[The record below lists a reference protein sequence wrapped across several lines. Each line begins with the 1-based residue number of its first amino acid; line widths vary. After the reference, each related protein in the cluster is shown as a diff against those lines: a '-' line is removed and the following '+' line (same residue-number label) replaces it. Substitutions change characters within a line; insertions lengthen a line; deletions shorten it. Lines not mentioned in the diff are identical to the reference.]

1 MSQEHCKT
9 KIIKSQHL
17 NYEERKIIERL
28 LESKTAKKQI
38 ARLLK
43 LDIRT
48 IRDEIKRGT
57 VIQRKRKKYISNHI
71 GDTGYIEYEKYFADI
86 GQRNYEINRLHCG
99 RKCKISECRDFVEF
113 AEEKILKE
121 KWSPDAVVGYAK
133 VKDFFTDS
141 VVSTKTLYNWI
152 ERNLLK
158 VKNIDLS
165 QKVARKPKVTR
176 NTEQKKKLGKSI
188 DERSEDI
195 NLRETFGN
203 WEGDSV
209 VGKDN
214 KSSVLTLVER
224 KSRNAIVLQT
234 NGKNALATYEALKK
248 LKEFYKESFS
258 QIFKSITLDNG
269 SEFAASNEFESLGTT
284 IYYAHPYSAWE
295 RGQNEHFNGL
305 LRRFLPKGKDLSY
318 LTQDDL
324 NRFANMLNNLP
335 RRKLNYS
342 TPADLFNNEIS
353 AIISA

>member
-1 MSQEHCKT
+1 MSQEDCKT
-9 KIIKSQHL
+9 RNNKSQHL

-28 LESKTAKKQI
+28 LETKTAKKQI
-38 ARLLK
+38 ARLLNR
-43 LDIRT
+43 DIKT
-48 IRDEIKRGT
+48 IRNEIKRGT

-71 GDTGYIEYEKYFADI
+71 EDTGYIEYEKYFAEV
-86 GQRNYEINRLHCG
+86 GQRNYETNRLHCG
-99 RKCKISECRDFVEF
+99 KKCKIAECRDFVEF
-113 AEEKILKE
+113 TEEKILKE

-133 VKDFFTDS
+133 TNDLFSDS

-152 ERNLLK
+152 EQNLLK
-158 VKNIDLS
+158 IKNIDLA
-165 QKVARKPKVTR
+165 QKVSRKPKTTR
-176 NTEQKKKLGKSI
+176 NTEHKKKLGKSI
-188 DERSEDI
+188 DERSKEV
-195 NLRETFGN
+195 NSREFFGN

-248 LKEFYKESFS
+248 LKELFKDGFS

-269 SEFAASNEFESLGTT
+269 SEFAASDEFESLGTT

-305 LRRFLPKGKDLSY
+305 LRRFIPKGKDLSY
-318 LTQDDL
+318 LTQNDL